1 MPHLRN
7 YIAKKVDD
15 FLVDLPTN
23 EHGHHDDESAAG
35 PNSSPFE
42 LIRVVNSE
50 RGTGGSS
57 LSLCHYATLSVHVLN
72 GIFLVCLLF
81 GIPHILPPTFFFKT
95 SFE

>member
-1 MPHLRN
+1 MVPHLRN

-50 RGTGGSS
+50 REEGNRRLFSFS
-57 LSLCHYATLSVHVLN
+57 LSLCNAKRSWN
-72 GIFLVCLLF
+72 
-81 GIPHILPPTFFFKT
+81 LP
-95 SFE
+95 

>member
-1 MPHLRN
+1 VVPHLRN

-50 RGTGGSS
+50 REPAALFSFS
-57 LSLCHYATLSVHVLN
+57 LSLCNAKRSWN
-72 GIFLVCLLF
+72 
-81 GIPHILPPTFFFKT
+81 LP
-95 SFE
+95 